1 MLKAQPLRTR
11 SVFVSAIALAT
22 ASLATAQPV
31 PDQVLHHG
39 DGTVSFL
46 DLPGFFQINAP
57 HQSVIQYFSF
67 NVPGGFHVN
76 FNQTMGGNQSP
87 NAAVL
92 NYIPGATPSS
102 IFGQVTGNGIIY
114 MVNPQGFIFGGGAE
128 VSANRFFAA
137 ASTLSDP
144 ANFFSDPDL
153 FNVFPATPFDPN
165 SDPIPSVINFGSI
178 HANEAVHL
186 LGPLVRNFGQ
196 ISTGNNG
203 LITMTAHNG
212 TVTLGNGGNF
222 YVHVANGGAGID
234 DYGVVNTGELTTGTG
249 GTVMLGA
256 GDMYSLAIR
265 LEGSGIQ
272 AANLVL
278 GGDGANPG
286 ETNTQGDV
294 NLGSDVIIAAD
305 NATFH
310 GTIDSTAGDFHGLTI
325 NPFSGDGDQ
334 VTFNARVGSVDRLG
348 HLNVNST
355 SININTDQIFTGTG
369 VAVASGDQTYNG
381 NVVLGEDTTIDSNGG
396 SVTFESTVDSEIGL
410 ARNLTIDAATI
421 RFNDNVGAKA
431 GGRLGTA
438 TLNGGVSVLNA
449 ANFNADE
456 WQFNTAVV
464 LETDATVDGTTSVI
478 FGSTLNS
485 DFGGNR
491 DLTVNSLL
499 TRFEG
504 NVGTAPGG
512 RLGTVTTDAAGTT
525 FLAASDLRAQT
536 WQFNDDVVLE
546 ADVVLDATAGVTFGA
561 LLNSENGM
569 NHGLTVNGGGSAVTF
584 TGAVGGAVNGTLGAL
599 AVNTTGHTHFT
610 STVNAASVTTSA
622 GGTTQLDGSVTTTGG
637 QTYNN
642 DVTTFNGITLTGTT
656 IAFNDILRPGGTNVG
671 TLNIVG
677 NLNLHSLDWQIAS
690 NGSFDQ
696 IIVSGGNVTLLGGNI
711 TGSLINDFLP
721 ANQTSFRIIN
731 NTDGNAIAGQFAQGG
746 EMFDTT
752 GRLFEIN
759 YAAGGNHLDLT
770 KVPRDRIWSGGGAD
784 NLWLTALNWLDGFA
798 PDPEDRLIFGM
809 TVRQANFNNFAAGTL
824 FESIT
829 FNAGGFTLSGNALNL
844 SHGLF
849 TLAGAGSNAINL
861 NVTTTQAQ
869 NWSIADGTT
878 LTLNGALTL
887 GDELTVSRA
896 GTMQFE
902 GTIDGDHALVVNG
915 AGTVR
920 FGNTVTIN
928 SLTTSG
934 GFTQLGANVTTTG
947 LQEYDDTVTLTDN
960 VTLESLASVTFGVN
974 SSLNSDAGG
983 NRDLTVNSPL
993 TRFAGNVGTGDDG
1006 RLGTV
1011 TTDADGTTFLAANQ
1025 FLAANWLFNDA
1036 VVLEADATVD
1046 GSTSVVF
1053 GSTLDSDFGGNRDL
1067 TVNSPLTRFEGNIGT
1082 AVGGRLGT
1090 VTTDAD
1096 GTTFLAANQFLAA
1109 NWLFNDAVVLE
1120 ADATVDGSTSVV
1132 FGSTLDSDAGGNRDL
1147 TVNSPETRF
1156 AGDVGTGDDGRLGT
1170 VTTDAD
1176 GTTFLA
1182 ANQFLAANWLFND
1195 AVVLEAD
1202 ATVDGSTSVVFG
1214 STLDSDAGGN
1224 RDLTVNSPL
1233 TRFEGN
1239 VGTGDDG
1246 RLGTVTTD
1254 ADGVTHLAAN
1264 QFLAANWLFNDAVL
1278 LEDHATVDGT
1288 ASVIFGSTLDSLGG
1302 PRNLTV
1308 ISPLTRF
1315 EGNVGTAAGG
1325 RLGDVETDADG
1336 TTFLAADEFRAMSW
1350 LFNDAVIVEQDAIVD
1365 GTNSV
1370 TFASTVN
1377 SSGDGDDISDDNSL
1391 TVLSDGEVTFED
1403 AVGGAADGRLGFL
1416 DVTGTDINVNGGIV
1430 NTNDYQRYDG
1440 AVWLGN
1446 ETEMNAGGYVHFTGT
1461 VNSVDNDGGKAGN
1474 GSAMHSLT
1482 VNSDDDVTF
1491 DGAVGNIGILGF
1503 LEVFAAN
1510 DININGGYVNT
1521 NEHQLYDGAV
1531 KLGADTVMD
1540 AGTHVTFTRSVDNAV
1555 GNNDDNDDDNGE
1567 AGADGRA
1574 SLIVNSGGMVTFNG
1588 AVGGGPNGQLRFLEV
1603 NANNIDVNG
1612 SFVNTEEHQLYNGAT
1627 RIGGFMTIML
1637 AGGDVTFTETLDS
1650 SGDGASSD
1658 RSHLRIQSGGQV
1670 TFQKAV
1676 GGAADGRFASLDITG
1691 DQININGG
1699 LMQSFGVQEYHGAV
1713 RLGMNT
1719 LLHTE
1724 AGGILIDGTLDSE
1737 AGKQVG
1743 LTVTT
1748 PGLLTLGGAVG
1759 GNDQLS
1765 SFQRNGGG
1773 ATAINGGLVRT
1784 VNGQNYGS
1792 GAVSIGA
1799 NADLIAGTTVAFGG
1813 TVNSANGTHA
1823 LAIKRNN
1830 GVGGNATFGNSV
1842 GQNSPLS
1849 NLMVEGATT
1858 FGGQQGGNV
1867 VSITTT
1873 QDQTYGDG
1881 LGNNDITLL
1890 SHATLNGRTIT
1901 ARGQINGQ
1909 DHDIAIN
1916 ATDMIDLHDDV
1927 DVRRFETGQGG
1938 TTHLRNGL
1946 ALTARQLVKIDN
1958 ALQLHGHTLVSVT
1971 EVSPFMFAVEFRSIN
1986 GAHDLMVDS
1995 HSGGIRFN
2003 DRIGGTTALNN
2014 LSANAMNGGQIL
2026 FDTLESANGNP
2037 FVMLT
2042 GNLML
2047 NTDVGPQQDPTV
2059 AKIGATGDLWI
2070 QSNGNFV
2077 MGRGQKLTA
2086 IGSVIID
2093 VANAIIGDI
2102 SALNN
2107 IEINANTI
2115 TILLRPAAEGFDQ
2128 GVDFVAGGMILFS
2141 VIPDLDGE
2149 GPQPQFATPNGLGG
2163 ASIATLQG
2171 FLVRALDYVVG
2182 DVQEI
2187 QDANTSFV
2195 FPDLVATG
2203 AASTDL
2209 STALAAEMPDEGGT
2223 DEADTETSLAGDD
2236 VAILAQRG
2244 FIVRILENAELAEL
2258 VQGRG
2263 VYIDGRTEPIDVPG
2277 IDGEAPVFLSAGLEI
2292 DLANVRPQGI
2302 DPAILQRSPVLAK
2315 QRVSR
2320 GLLDSV
2326 VSAID
2331 RLRTVVN
2338 PETGEQESRIDL
2350 VRPALDS
2357 MWRMF
2362 TADHPGAPA
2371 REFPEYL
2378 RRIIENPI
2386 DDDELEVASEA
2397 LNFLRDVADL
2407 RDGLH
2412 AFGMSRREARM
2423 ALVEIIRPF
2432 LAADVSVSNFFEAI
2446 EGLER

>member
-993 TRFAGNVGTGDDG
+993 TRFAGN
-1006 RLGTV
+1006 
-1011 TTDADGTTFLAANQ
+1011 
-1025 FLAANWLFNDA
+1025 
-1036 VVLEADATVD
+1036 
-1046 GSTSVVF
+1046 
-1053 GSTLDSDFGGNRDL
+1053 
-1067 TVNSPLTRFEGNIGT
+1067 
-1082 AVGGRLGT
+1082 
-1090 VTTDAD
+1090 
-1096 GTTFLAANQFLAA
+1096 
-1109 NWLFNDAVVLE
+1109 
-1120 ADATVDGSTSVV
+1120 
-1132 FGSTLDSDAGGNRDL
+1132 
-1147 TVNSPETRF
+1147 
-1156 AGDVGTGDDGRLGT
+1156 VGTGDDGRLGT